1 MAVSTVIETDS
12 FQNSSLSRRDP
23 KPFGIT
29 DHMELG
35 RNYDILTWRLQ
46 GARSAS
52 ELTQHIKL
60 WLMQGLGHPV
70 LTHSDNVQA
79 RFLLQNSEEIVR
91 MHDLITPYVVGKA
104 ALEAAVTSKS
114 QAWRGPSSPTSRYI
128 DK

>member
-1 MAVSTVIETDS
+1 
-12 FQNSSLSRRDP
+12 
-23 KPFGIT
+23 
-29 DHMELG
+29 MELG

-46 GARSAS
+46 GACSAS

-60 WLMQGLGHPV
+60 WLMRGLGHPV

-79 RFLLQNSEEIVR
+79 RFLLQNSEEVVR

-114 QAWRGPSSPTSRYI
+114 QAWRGPSSPTSRYKVEKFI
-128 DK
+128 REYNFLVEILIWANFPKHAVYR